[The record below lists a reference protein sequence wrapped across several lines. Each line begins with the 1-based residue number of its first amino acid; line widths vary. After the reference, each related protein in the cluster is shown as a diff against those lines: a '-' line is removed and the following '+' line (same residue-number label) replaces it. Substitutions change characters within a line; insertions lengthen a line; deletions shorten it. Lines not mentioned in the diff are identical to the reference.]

1 MKHDAKRTGE
11 WELNQWRR
19 KKNQD
24 LSYKE
29 PVIYCC
35 IIASKVSGLK
45 QQKIYHLSLCG
56 SEIWEQLTWVVRV
69 RGLSRLYKQGMTWAR
84 GSTSKVIHTG
94 VWLKT

>member
-1 MKHDAKRTGE
+1 MQR
-11 WELNQWRR
+11 ELESGTESMEEEKNQ
-19 KKNQD
+19 QD

-45 QQKIYHLSLCG
+45 QQTIYNLSLCG

-69 RGLSRLYKQGMTWAR
+69 QGLS
-84 GSTSKVIHTG
+84 
-94 VWLKT
+94 